1 MKKLNPKTFEIEMLF
16 KIALKNLLGARL
28 RTFLNVLVTAFSF
41 FLILSM
47 LALYDGMLQHA
58 KQVTI
63 DTEIAGG
70 AYWHPEYDPLDPMT
84 FEDAHSTPPRAV
96 QALVNE
102 KKAFPVL
109 VSQVSIYPG
118 GRIMPAIMKGIPPDQ
133 NIVNMP
139 TDALSGHEEIAIPVL
154 IGKGMASDTKL
165 EVGDTFTIRW
175 LDTDRTYDAD
185 EGTVI
190 YIMDTENFKLD
201 LGHIWIP
208 LNKAQAML
216 AMEGDATYVTYKKG
230 TPPAQDSG
238 GWSPRDINYLVQD
251 MEAIIEADKP
261 GAQIMNMILLALAAM
276 GIFNAQVLSIF
287 RRGRE
292 IGTLMA
298 IGMTRSR
305 VVGLFTLE
313 GGLNAVLAA
322 VATLIFFGPI
332 LWYFGVYGIPLPIDY
347 TEMGLIMAKR
357 LMPVYTVGLVFSTT
371 ILVSIIVLIVSYI
384 PSRRIAQMKPT
395 DALRGKAAV

>member
-1 MKKLNPKTFEIEMLF
+1 MLF

-41 FLILSM
+41 FLILFMSAM
-47 LALYDGMLQHA
+47 YDGMLQHA
-58 KQVTI
+58 KQVTME
-63 DTEIAGG
+63 TEIAGG
-70 AYWHPEYDPLDPMT
+70 AYWHPEYDPLDPLT
-84 FEDAHSTPPRAV
+84 FEDAHSVPPAAV
-96 QALVNE
+96 QALVGE

-109 VSQVSIYPG
+109 VSQASIYPG
-118 GRIMPAIMKGIPPDQ
+118 GRIMPAIMKGIPPGQ

-139 TDALSGHEEIAIPVL
+139 TDALSGHEEIDLPVL

-165 EVGDTFTIRW
+165 EVGDVFTIRW
-175 LDTDRTYDAD
+175 LDADRTYDAN
-185 EGTVI
+185 EGTVVH
-190 YIMDTENFKLD
+190 IMDTENFKLD
-201 LGHIWIP
+201 MGHIWIP
-208 LNKAQAML
+208 LKKAQAML
-216 AMEGDATYVTYKKG
+216 AMEGEATYVTYEKG
-230 TPPAQDSG
+230 VPPVQNKG
-238 GWSPRDINYLVQD
+238 NWIPRDINYLVQD

-261 GAQIMNMILLALAAM
+261 GAQVMYMVLLALAAM

-313 GGLNAVLAA
+313 GGLNAVLSA
-322 VATLIFFGPI
+322 VVTLIVFGPI

-347 TEMGLIMAKR
+347 SEMGMIVAKR
-357 LMPVYTVGLVFSTT
+357 LIPVYTIGLVVSTT

-384 PSRRIAQMKPT
+384 PSRRIARMKPT
-395 DALRGKAAV
+395 DALRGKVVA

>member
-1 MKKLNPKTFEIEMLF
+1 MLF

-41 FLILSM
+41 FLILFMSAM
-47 LALYDGMLQHA
+47 YNGMLQHA
-58 KQVTI
+58 KQVTM
-63 DTEIAGG
+63 DTEIGGG

-84 FEDAHSTPPRAV
+84 FEDAHSAPPTVV
-96 QALVNE
+96 QALVDE

-109 VSQVSIYPG
+109 VSQASIYPG
-118 GRIMPAIMKGIPPDQ
+118 GRIMPAIMKGILPGQ

-139 TDALSGHEEIAIPVL
+139 TDALSGHEDIAIPVL
-154 IGKGMASDTKL
+154 IGKGMASNTKL
-165 EVGDTFTIRW
+165 EVGDAFTIRW
-175 LDTDRTYDAD
+175 LDADRTYDAD
-185 EGTVI
+185 EGTVVH
-190 YIMDTENFKLD
+190 IMDTENFKLD
-201 LGHIWIP
+201 MGHIWIP

-216 AMEGDATYVTYKKG
+216 AMEGEATYVTYEKG
-230 TPPAQDSG
+230 LPTVQDKGDWIS
-238 GWSPRDINYLVQD
+238 RDINYLVQD

-261 GAQIMNMILLALAAM
+261 GAQVMYMIILALAAM

-298 IGMTRSR
+298 IGMTRPR

-313 GGLNAVLAA
+313 GGLNAVLSAA
-322 VATLIFFGPI
+322 ATFIFFGPI
-332 LWYFGVYGIPLPIDY
+332 LWYFGAYGIPLPIDY
-347 TEMGLIMAKR
+347 SEMGMIVAKR
-357 LMPVYTVGLVFSTT
+357 LIPVYTIGLVVSTT

-384 PSRRIAQMKPT
+384 PSRRIARMKPT
-395 DALRGKAAV
+395 DALRGKALA